1 MITLKIDN
9 LTVQAIGAST
19 DRICYVL
26 FPLDGPQ
33 GWMEAL
39 AQRLDVSI
47 AVITGNGLGQR
58 SHALGRQGC
67 TRRFS

>member
-39 AQRLDVSI
+39 AQRVDVSVRYFPQHYQFVRLI
-47 AVITGNGLGQR
+47 LV
-58 SHALGRQGC
+58 
-67 TRRFS
+67 